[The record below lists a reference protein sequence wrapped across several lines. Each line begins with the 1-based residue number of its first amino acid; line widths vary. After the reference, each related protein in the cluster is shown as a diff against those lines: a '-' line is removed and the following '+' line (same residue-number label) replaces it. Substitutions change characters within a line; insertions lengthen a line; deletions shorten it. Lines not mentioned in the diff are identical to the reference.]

1 MKKKILLLL
10 TAIMMSVSAICFAS
24 DGSDLDYEQK
34 VVDIFMQ
41 GKNYNEVLKY
51 MDPEMT
57 KSFPPEQYKT
67 MFSSM
72 DKALGNMKSKKM
84 VVYQKLNGGDVL
96 RYRAVYEKV
105 PVMEIIAAFR
115 NENGKI
121 TMMDVMVL
129 EPETRNQ
136 NGNNGNYA
144 NNGNAKK

>member
-1 MKKKILLLL
+1 MKKKILVLV
-10 TAIMMSVSAICFAS
+10 TAVLMGFSAICFAS
-24 DGSDLDYEQK
+24 DGTDLNYEQK
-34 VVDIFMQ
+34 AVDAFMQ

-67 MFSSM
+67 MFDYM
-72 DKALGNMKSKKM
+72 NRDLGSLKSKRM

-121 TMMDVMVL
+121 TMMDMMVM
-129 EPETRNQ
+129 EPEQKVPAKTE
-136 NGNNGNYA
+136 NNN
-144 NNGNAKK
+144 NAKK

>member
-1 MKKKILLLL
+1 MKKKILVLL
-10 TAIMMSVSAICFAS
+10 TAVLMSLSAICFAS
-24 DGSDLDYEQK
+24 DGTDLDYEQK
-34 VVDIFMQ
+34 AVDVFMQ

-57 KSFPPEQYKT
+57 KSFPPDQYKK
-67 MFSSM
+67 MFDAM
-72 DKALGNMKSKKM
+72 NKALGSMKSKRM

-121 TMMDVMVL
+121 TMMDMMVL
-129 EPETRNQ
+129 EPEQ
-136 NGNNGNYA
+136 KSSGNTTA
-144 NNGNAKK
+144 SSNAKK

>member
-72 DKALGNMKSKKM
+72 DKALGNM
-84 VVYQKLNGGDVL
+84 
-96 RYRAVYEKV
+96 
-105 PVMEIIAAFR
+105 
-115 NENGKI
+115 
-121 TMMDVMVL
+121 
-129 EPETRNQ
+129 
-136 NGNNGNYA
+136 
-144 NNGNAKK
+144 